1 MTGQLQQGAQ
11 DVHAIDA
18 DGFGDI
24 MTAHTGPP
32 TQEDAA
38 HDDITV
44 ANQYLADLC
53 VTFLAT
59 TPVLRSSSAEVL
71 RDKELTKL
79 IVHCPAERLLLIGNA
94 VLGSVRRRVWSLDID
109 VLNALLEK
117 LGDLLELHT
126 HSRNVDLQLMAVD
139 LLDSTSHFWLQKS
152 NADTDVGDNI
162 RDLCGWLSHNMMKR
176 KFVSWKTRDFASQF
190 FARYI
195 AQDPSESFWPT
206 VCQKKPV
213 ERPSTIIPMLNM
225 DQDIR
230 VRFRAAVVNARLFT
244 LARFAGRN
252 SLDMYNIIKEALTKD
267 LSK

>member
-1 MTGQLQQGAQ
+1 MTGQLRQGAQ
-11 DVHAIDA
+11 DVHVLDT

-24 MTAHTGPP
+24 MTTHTGLP
-32 TQEDAA
+32 TQEDTA
-38 HDDITV
+38 HDDLTA
-44 ANQYLADLC
+44 ANRYLADLC
-53 VTFLAT
+53 ITFLAT

-71 RDKELTKL
+71 RDRELTKL

-94 VLGSVRRRVWSLDID
+94 VLGSVRRRVWSLDIV
-109 VLNALLEK
+109 VLNALLDK
-117 LGDLLELHT
+117 LGDLLDLHA
-126 HSRNVDLQLMAVD
+126 HNRNVDTQLMAVD

-152 NADTDVGDNI
+152 NADSDVGDHI

-176 KFVSWKTRDFASQF
+176 KFVSWRMRDFASQF

-206 VCQKKPV
+206 VYQKKPI
-213 ERPSTIIPMLNM
+213 ERPSTIIPILNM

-244 LARFAGRN
+244 LARFASQN
-252 SLDMYNIIKEALTKD
+252 SLDMYNIIKEGLTKD